1 MISSNNWKNNWPLWL
16 RWVVAHDSLDTL
28 SISLL
33 TYPLILFLWLYAQEY
48 QAFKTT
54 AGEALALANSNLQ
67 TVQRE
72 YDDHLK
78 GCKDRMSALA
88 KEYQSYKTTSEKTVS
103 DINASHVKVKDEYAQ
118 HLKECKLA
126 AEKAAKCMADLE
138 SANKQLKDQMA
149 ALAKEY
155 QSYKT
160 TSEKTVSDI
169 NTSHVKVKDEYA
181 QHLKECKLAAE
192 KAATTI
198 AGLESANK
206 HLNDQM
212 AALAQE
218 YQAYKVTS
226 EKTVK
231 GLEIRQKEDATT
243 IEQLKSQS
251 KKDAENVSEMMSALT
266 LSNKRVSELEGQLVS
281 LTISDKA
288 CESELVMKLAALTA
302 EYQAYTTRSETTIKE
317 LTSQVSSLETLQ
329 RQVVE
334 VTKLRDILIEE
345 KRILLVNYDDLS
357 KELEALR
364 YVITHSLPYCLLIL
378 PSHSLSHTLSHS
390 MSRILF
396 HAILVTHSTL
406 LPSPLPPFFRSD
418 HDQLQDHTRTTIDTH
433 KGTRY
438 PSSLVTR
445 SLSFFHM
452 QQHIIILSLLDLH
465 LHNREPL

>member
-1 MISSNNWKNNWPLWL
+1 MWL
-16 RWVVAHDSLDTL
+16 C
-28 SISLL
+28 
-33 TYPLILFLWLYAQEY
+33 AQEY

-118 HLKECKLA
+118 HLKECKSA
-126 AEKAAKCMADLE
+126 AEKAAKSMADLE

-169 NTSHVKVKDEYA
+169 NTSHVKVKDEYV

-206 HLNDQM
+206 QLNDQM

-243 IEQLKSQS
+243 IEQLKSRS
-251 KKDAENVSEMMSALT
+251 KKDAENVSEMMIALT

-302 EYQAYTTRSETTIKE
+302 EYQVYSTRSETTIKE

-345 KRILLVNYDDLS
+345 KQILLVNYDDLS

-364 YVITHSLPYCLLIL
+364 YVIAHSLPYCLLFL

-390 MSRILF
+390 VSHTLSHSVSRTLF
-396 HAILVTHSTL
+396 HAILITHSTL
-406 LPSPLPPFFRSD
+406 LPPPLSPFSD
-418 HDQLQDHTRTTIDTH
+418 RTTTNCKTIPAPQSTPT
-433 KGTRY
+433 KVLAVL
-438 PSSLVTR
+438 LVTCR
-445 SLSFFHM
+445 PPIICNSTSLSCPCYSLSFYYM
-452 QQHIIILSLLDLH
+452 QQHTHHYLVLV
-465 LHNREPL
+465 RPAPT